1 MNEYGFIPLRF
12 LVLLTV
18 SHPENI
24 TRVFL
29 ISRWGYAAA
38 GMCVCVCVC
47 SQCVCPLVS
56 LWTAG
61 GLLHL

>member
-29 ISRWGYAAA
+29 ISRRGYAAA
-38 GMCVCVCVC
+38 GVCVC
-47 SQCVCPLVS
+47 SRCVCPLVS